1 MHDFIRKLWNS
12 KATIAVILWIAV
24 FVWVYNLNPA
34 KKSLIQHKP
43 TGKTVEEIIATPVDT
58 VQEAPWDQDFKSAVE
73 PM

>member
-12 KATIAVILWIAV
+12 KTTIAVILWIAV

-34 KKSLIQHKP
+34 KKSIIPHTP
-43 TGKTVEEIIATPVDT
+43 AGKTVEEIMATPVDT
-58 VQEAPWDQDFKSAVE
+58 VQEASWDKDFKSAVE

>member
-24 FVWVYNLNPA
+24 FVWIYNLSSA
-34 KKSLIQHKP
+34 KTPIIQHKP
-43 TGKTVEEIIATPVDT
+43 VRKTVEEILATPVYT
-58 VQEAPWDQDFKSAVE
+58 AQEAPWDNDFKSAVE